1 MSSNNKQNVQLKLKL
16 IGDADAVGFVQ
27 DASRIAGIT
36 RIVQTFPD
44 EQDPFLSSMYVAEVE
59 SQQVT
64 AVMSSLKND
73 PRIEY
78 VEPPAPRKLIR

>member
-1 MSSNNKQNVQLKLKL
+1 MGSNQKQNVQLKLKL
-16 IGDADAVGFVQ
+16 IGDADGASFVR
-27 DASRIAGIT
+27 DASRISGIT

-59 SQQVT
+59 SQEVT
-64 AVMSSLKND
+64 SVMSSLKGD